1 MTMVARVGGLRALAL
16 ASVIAAAWVA
26 SAPSGSAQGQAPG
39 PRRPARDTP
48 AQQQDE
54 KTPSGLIA
62 GRVLAADTGRPV
74 KRARV
79 FASAAELPGG
89 RGILTE
95 DDGTF
100 QIADLPAGR
109 YTVTVSKSGFV
120 SISYGQRRPLQ
131 AGTPLQL
138 ADGQEIKDVQ
148 FRLPRGSVIAGHVT
162 DETGDAM
169 PGVLIRVLRY
179 QYQQGERRL
188 APAGTAQTDDLG
200 QFRVWGLMPG
210 DYYVDAQSR
219 VNLPFGGPAGGRG
232 RGGQAAIAGLVGRIA
247 GSNVAT
253 LFAPDD
259 ENQKSYAPTYFP
271 GVTSIAEAQAIT
283 LGLGQTVADTDFS
296 LQLVHVAHIGGHVTN
311 PDGSV
316 TTSGNVSLNPET
328 TIAAG
333 GNRVGVNYGSR
344 INWDGT
350 FSISNVPPGR
360 YTLRARGTDGD
371 WAQYATEPVTVAN
384 VDIPDISVVLAE
396 GAVITGT
403 VSFPATDA
411 QLPDMS
417 QIRISSVAVEPGSN
431 NSQARVEKDNTF
443 KIVAVPAGAH
453 LIRPTGP
460 LRGWSLKSVVVDGRD
475 ITDTP
480 LELRSGQQVSRVA
493 VTFTNQINEING
505 TLTNEQGMPVTEYTV
520 LAFPMDSSFWRPQ
533 SRHIA
538 TARPDQTGKFRIR
551 NLPSGSYYLA
561 TVDPAEQ
568 GEWFEAAYLEEH
580 RLSAAR
586 VTLGDGET
594 KTQDFKIRSE
604 K

>member
-1 MTMVARVGGLRALAL
+1 MGRALSFAVLLVAL
-16 ASVIAAAWVA
+16 TGAAY
-26 SAPSGSAQGQAPG
+26 AQQ
-39 PRRPARDTP
+39 PARDSP
-48 AQQQDE
+48 AQP
-54 KTPSGLIA
+54 KSAVRPPGGRIT
-62 GRVLAADTGRPV
+62 GRVLASDNGRPV

-79 FASAAELPGG
+79 FITAAELPGG
-89 RGILTE
+89 RGMLT
-95 DDGTF
+95 DDGGVFDFTE
-100 QIADLPAGR
+100 LPAGR
-109 YTVTVSKSGFV
+109 YTLTVSKTGFV
-120 SISYGQRRPLQ
+120 SLSYGQRRPLQ

-138 ADGQEIKDVQ
+138 ADGEQLKGIQ
-148 FRLPRGSVIAGHVT
+148 FQLPRGSVIGGRVL
-162 DETGDAM
+162 DEDGDAM
-169 PGVLIRVLRY
+169 PGVMVRVMRY
-179 QYQQGERRL
+179 QYQQGARSL
-188 APAGTAQTDDLG
+188 TPAGNGQTDDKG
-200 QFRVWGLMPG
+200 QYRVWGLMPG

-219 VNLPFGGPAGGRG
+219 VNLPFGGPAGRG

-247 GSNVAT
+247 GGNVAT
-253 LFAPDD
+253 LFTPDD

-311 PDGSV
+311 PDGSA

-328 TIAAG
+328 TIAGG

-403 VSFPATDA
+403 VSFPAIDA

-431 NSQARVEKDNTF
+431 NSQARVDKDNAF

-460 LRGWSLKSVVVDGRD
+460 LRGWSLKSVVLDGRD

-480 LELRSGQQVSRVA
+480 LELRSGQQVSRVS

-505 TLTNEQGMPVTEYTV
+505 TLTSEQGLPVTEYTV
-520 LAFPMDSSFWRPQ
+520 LAFSMDSSFWRPQ

-561 TVDPAEQ
+561 TVDPAQQ
-568 GEWFEAAYLEEH
+568 GEWFEPAYLEEH

-594 KTQDFKIRSE
+594 KTQDFKIRSQ
-604 K
+604 

>member
-1 MTMVARVGGLRALAL
+1 MTMVARAGGLRALAV
-16 ASVIAAAWVA
+16 ASVIAAAWMM
-26 SAPSGSAQGQAPG
+26 SGSAQSQAPG
-39 PRRPARDTP
+39 PRQPARDTP
-48 AQQQDE
+48 AQQQED
-54 KTPSGLIA
+54 KLPAGLIA

-79 FASAAELPGG
+79 LASAAELPGG

-100 QIADLPAGR
+100 AIADLPAGR

-120 SISYGQRRPLQ
+120 SLSYGQRRPLQ

-138 ADGQEIKDVQ
+138 ADGQEIKDVE
-148 FRLPRGSVIAGHVT
+148 FRLPRGSVVAGHVL
-162 DETGDAM
+162 DETGDPM

-188 APAGTAQTDDLG
+188 AAAGTAQTDDLG

-219 VNLPFGGPAGGRG
+219 VNLPFGGPGGGRG

-247 GSNVAT
+247 GSNVAALLT
-253 LFAPDD
+253 PDD

-271 GVTSIAEAQAIT
+271 GVTSIADAQAIT
-283 LGLGQTVADTDFS
+283 VGLGQTAADVDFR
-296 LQLVHVAHIGGHVTN
+296 LQLVHVAHLGGHVTN

-316 TTSGNVSLNPET
+316 TTSGNVSLNLET
-328 TIAAG
+328 ANAGG

-360 YTLRARGTDGD
+360 YTLRARGTDAD

-384 VDIPDISVVLAE
+384 ADISDISVVLAE

-403 VSFPATDA
+403 VSFPAIDA
-411 QLPDMS
+411 PLPDMN

-431 NSQARVEKDNTF
+431 NSQARVDKDNTF

-453 LIRPTGP
+453 LIRPTGS
-460 LRGWSLKSVVVDGRD
+460 LRGWSLKSVVLDGRD

-493 VTFTNQINEING
+493 ISFTNQINEING
-505 TLTNEQGMPVTEYTV
+505 TLTNEQGVPVTEYTV
-520 LAFPMDSSFWRPQ
+520 LAFSMDSSFWRAQ

-561 TVDPAEQ
+561 TVDPAQQ
-568 GEWFEAAYLEEH
+568 GEWFEPAYLEEH

-586 VTLGDGET
+586 VTLGDGDT
-594 KTQDFKIRSE
+594 KTQDFKIRSQ
-604 K
+604 